1 MRYTMLLGI
10 LGWLALTLT
19 SPVIAQP
26 FTYQGVLK
34 QNGQPV
40 NGTLSMS
47 FKLFTALTGGAQV
60 GSTITQTVN
69 VQNGLFT
76 VPLDFGNV
84 WDGSDRYLEISVGS
98 TVLSPR
104 VKINPAPYAIR
115 ASVANPIGAAGS
127 DLSGNYPNPT
137 VVRLQGRTV
146 SGATPATGQVLKWDG
161 SAWTPSADLRDA
173 FWQAVG
179 SDIFYTAGNVGIG
192 TTSPQ
197 GDLHVRSLS
206 AEQLDQQTATAA
218 DDFPS
223 GSQWQSFTPTITGV
237 LTRVEVYL
245 LTGGG
250 GSLTIRVYAGE
261 GTRGALL
268 AERTVT
274 AGNFTGWHEVAIGG
288 VNLTA
293 GQRYTVAV
301 DPIGLLVAID
311 IDNPYPNGRSSVS
324 ANADLLLRTYMVV
337 PVESLVVRQGNIGI
351 GTSSPSVRLSLGG
364 DNANTKL
371 AIWDGGASGVM
382 GFGVG
387 PGQFRIHLNNPSDR
401 FSFLDAP
408 NGNEILTIQGNGD
421 MRLANDRSIFGL
433 DQLVGFNDLRLYGD
447 ATGGPDVYIAA
458 NGNVGIGTSSPSERL
473 HVNGNIR
480 LADDR
485 SIFGLDQLVGFNDLR
500 LYGDAT
506 GGPDVY
512 IAPNGD
518 VSISGVLHVNNSA
531 FFTNNNTTLQVLP
544 GSLLGQGQ
552 ANAATLEIPGDGTLG
567 VWDNMTVSGTLRTY
581 GNLHVGGN
589 TFTLGGSTDPNW
601 RRVEARVE
609 DAGGGS
615 YVGVVATF
623 GPNGNPNARLTWM
636 AGYPDHGSAA
646 VYDSNG
652 TLKALIYVAPNGRG
666 TLLAEDK
673 FFREPDPEDPT
684 RDIWYGCIEGPEL
697 AMYVRG
703 TARLVNGRAR
713 IELPDH
719 FRKLADEQG
728 MTVQLTPRSA
738 ESRGLAAVRVSL
750 DGIEVAELLNGRGNY
765 EFDWEVKAV
774 RKDHRDFRV
783 YHPWDE
789 VLTAGEDPAQ
799 AWQARLK
806 SIEERKARQ
815 KEANP

>member
-1 MRYTMLLGI
+1 MKHTLWLGFVIVLATLL
-10 LGWLALTLT
+10 A

-26 FTYQGVLK
+26 FTYQGFLK

-40 NGTLSMS
+40 NGTRSMT
-47 FKLFTALTGGAQV
+47 FKLFTALTGGSQV
-60 GSTITQTVN
+60 GSTITQNVN

-76 VPLDFGNV
+76 VELNFGAV
-84 WDGSDRYLEISVGS
+84 WDGSDRYLEISVDGN
-98 TVLSPR
+98 TLSPR
-104 VKINPAPYAIR
+104 VKINPTPYAIR
-115 ASVANPIGAAGS
+115 ASVANPVGAAGG

-137 VVRLQGRTV
+137 VARLQGRAV
-146 SGATPATGQVLKWDG
+146 SGTAPAAGQVLKWDG

-173 FWQAVG
+173 LWQAVG

-192 TTSPQ
+192 TTGPQ
-197 GDLHVRSLS
+197 GDLHVRSLT
-206 AEQLDQQTATAA
+206 AEQLDQETAT
-218 DDFPS
+218 DFRFDLP
-223 GSQWQSFTPTITGV
+223 GFTWQSFTPAITGV
-237 LTRVEVYL
+237 LTRVAVYL
-245 LTGGG
+245 YYGGG
-250 GSLTIRVYAGE
+250 GRLTIRVYEGE
-261 GTRGALL
+261 GTGGALL

-274 AGNFTGWHEVAIGG
+274 PGNFTGWHEVAIGG

-293 GQRYTVAV
+293 GQRYTVFV
-301 DPIGLLVAID
+301 DPIGLAVTAD
-311 IDNPYPNGRSSVS
+311 DNNPYPNGRSSVS
-324 ANADLLLRTYMVV
+324 ADTDLLLRTYMAL
-337 PVESLVVRQGNIGI
+337 PVESLVVRQG
-351 GTSSPSVRLSLGG
+351 
-364 DNANTKL
+364 A
-371 AIWDGGASGVM
+371 
-382 GFGVG
+382 
-387 PGQFRIHLNNPSDR
+387 
-401 FSFLDAP
+401 
-408 NGNEILTIQGNGD
+408 
-421 MRLANDRSIFGL
+421 
-433 DQLVGFNDLRLYGD
+433 
-447 ATGGPDVYIAA
+447 
-458 NGNVGIGTSSPSERL
+458 VGIGTTSPSERL

-512 IAPNGD
+512 IAPNGKVGIGTGSPSVRLSLGGD
-518 VSISGVLHVNNSA
+518 NADTKLAIWDGGGTNLMGLGVGPAQFRLHLHNFSNRFSFLDAPNGNEIVTILGTGNVGIGTTSPSGRLHVSGGNA

-544 GSLLGQGQ
+544 GNLLGQSQ
-552 ANAATLEIPGDGTLG
+552 TNAATLEIPGDGTIG
-567 VWDNMTVSGTLRTY
+567 VWDNMTVSGTLRAY

-589 TFTLGGSTDPNW
+589 TFTLGGGTDPNW
-601 RRVEARVE
+601 RRVLARVE

-615 YVGVVATF
+615 YVGYVETF
-623 GPNGNPNARLTWM
+623 GANGNSNTRLTWI
-636 AGYPDHGSAA
+636 AGYPNHGAVA

-652 TLKALIYVAPNGRG
+652 TRKASIYVNDNGDG
-666 TLLAEDK
+666 VLFTTTK
-673 FFREPDPEDPT
+673 SFREPDPDDPT

-750 DGIEVAELLNGRGNY
+750 EGIEVAELLNGRGNY
-765 EFDWEVKAV
+765 EFDWRVEAV

-783 YHPWDE
+783 YRPWDE
-789 VLTAGEDPAQ
+789 VLTAGDDPAQ
-799 AWQARLK
+799 AWEARLK

-815 KEANP
+815 QNPANP